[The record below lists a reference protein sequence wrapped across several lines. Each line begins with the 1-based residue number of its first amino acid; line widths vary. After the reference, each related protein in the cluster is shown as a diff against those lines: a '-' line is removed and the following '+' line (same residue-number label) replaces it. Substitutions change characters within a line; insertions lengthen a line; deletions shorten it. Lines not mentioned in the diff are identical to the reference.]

1 MLLDADKVARPVP
14 AIGDSAEIFLNAG
27 NASIGSCIGVR
38 SYKYPERL
46 QRILGGLM
54 RMFVTGATGFIGA
67 HFVERALTEGHD
79 VIGLYRSE
87 APKHRASI
95 ELLRDRGAKL
105 RRGNI
110 LEPETFADELRGIDC
125 VCHFAAAFRE
135 AGADEGYFQRMNV
148 AGTVNVIEAAAAA
161 GVKRF
166 IHCGT
171 AGIYGQRVAGTIDE
185 SAPIRP
191 WNSYERSKLAADEQ
205 VRAIAMKTGIEYVI
219 LRPTA
224 VYGPRDERLLKLF
237 RSVAKGRFP
246 LFGPGD
252 GRRHMIY
259 VTDLADAFLRACT
272 APAAAN
278 RELIVA
284 GPKAVTLREMLQT
297 IALAANRPAFGP
309 SLPLKPMLLLAALVE
324 DTCKL
329 LRIDPPIY
337 RRRMDFYLNDAAFDS
352 RQAQAVLGWQPKV
365 DLAEGCAA
373 TLQALREEKNAPSL
387 VQASIVLS
395 LAVLLANEL

>member
-1 MLLDADKVARPVP
+1 
-14 AIGDSAEIFLNAG
+14 
-27 NASIGSCIGVR
+27 
-38 SYKYPERL
+38 
-46 QRILGGLM
+46 M

-67 HFVERALTEGHD
+67 HFVERALAEGYD
-79 VIGLYRSE
+79 VIGLYRSDG
-87 APKHRASI
+87 PKHRTSI
-95 ELLRDRGAKL
+95 EQLRAHGASL
-105 RRGNI
+105 RRGDI
-110 LEPETFADELRGIDC
+110 LQPESFAGALAGVDC

-135 AGADEGYFQRMNV
+135 SGADEAYFDRMNV
-148 AGTVNVIEAAAAA
+148 EGTTNVLKAAVAA

-166 IHCGT
+166 VHCGT

-185 SAPIRP
+185 TTPIKP

-205 VRAIAMKTGIEYVI
+205 VREIASAANMEYVI

-246 LFGPGD
+246 LFGRGE

-272 APAAAN
+272 APSAAN
-278 RELIVA
+278 QELIIA
-284 GPKAVTLREMLQT
+284 GPKAVPLREMLQT
-297 IALAANRPAFGP
+297 IARAANRPAFGP
-309 SLPLKPMLLLAALVE
+309 SLPLKPMLALAAMVE
-324 DTCKL
+324 DTCKVL
-329 LRIDPPIY
+329 KIDPPIY

-365 DLAEGCAA
+365 DLAEGFAA
-373 TLQALREEKNAPSL
+373 TLRAARQDESAASL
-387 VQASIVLS
+387 AQASSVVVS
-395 LAVLLANEL
+395 LIALLANDW